1 MFSANVISFAVTD
14 VNVIT
19 KASREVVPFS
29 IEWEV
34 TADALHVR
42 SGAGLSYPIVDTL
55 YKGDRIWGSITKK
68 DNGYTWLQIGDNRR
82 VAMQYLLELS

>member
-29 IEWEV
+29 IECEV
-34 TADALHVR
+34 TVDALHVR
-42 SGAGLSYPIVDTL
+42 SVADLSYPIVDTL
-55 YKGDRIWGSITKK
+55 YKGDMGI
-68 DNGYTWLQIGDNRR
+68 DY
-82 VAMQYLLELS
+82 